1 MGYHGRSVKMF
12 LWNFSRSVLLQKLR
26 VKMKCEKKK
35 KKRENE
41 RLSLLVE
48 FFLDVK
54 RWICESRLLRRVCV
68 CGEKVMSISLSIIQ
82 SNAVCQTVS
91 LGPRRDTG
99 RVEMRQ
105 SALPS
110 GLFLH

>member
-1 MGYHGRSVKMF
+1 MKVK
-12 LWNFSRSVLLQKLR
+12 W
-26 VKMKCEKKK
+26 K
-35 KKRENE
+35 KKRCGESE
-41 RLSLLVE
+41 RLSSLVE
-48 FFLDVK
+48 FSLHVK
-54 RWICESRLLRRVCV
+54 RWICESGLLRRICV
-68 CGEKVMSISLSIIQ
+68 CGEKVVSISLSIIQ